1 MSFLRKC
8 IQYKLGVLSE
18 QKIHFT
24 QWIVKRNPNNRIPN
38 YSQWL
43 LLTITWF
50 DIYLDLCACESRS
63 TSLPTFSTDWV
74 KHNSRENHTLKVCY
88 DWNALTFSYLRAYL
102 ASFSSSHAV
111 LPPPKFLLAVFSKP
125 WRTMTSKEHSMND
138 HRGQT
143 WTQLLQQT
151 DSQYL
156 NETLGQLPAGLTW
169 GRLDDHHGELR
180 EKQQSWQWRPGP
192 PHDTIV
198 KIQKYK
204 QCSVKDT
211 DIKIRC
217 RDLSVWN
224 SSHLWEIQSKQ
235 EWKHFKFVCFN
246 IPTTIYQLQ

>member
-1 MSFLRKC
+1 M
-8 IQYKLGVLSE
+8 
-18 QKIHFT
+18 
-24 QWIVKRNPNNRIPN
+24 
-38 YSQWL
+38 
-43 LLTITWF
+43 LTITWSEQRF
-50 DIYLDLCACESRS
+50 DIYLDFCACDTRS
-63 TSLPTFSTDWV
+63 TSFSTFSTDWV
-74 KHNSRENHTLKVCY
+74 KHNSRGKSYLERQVCY

-138 HRGQT
+138 YRGQT
-143 WTQLLQQT
+143 WIQLLQQT
-151 DSQYL
+151 ETQYL

-169 GRLDDHHGELR
+169 GCLDYHHGELR

-211 DIKIRC
+211 DIKIWC
-217 RDLSVWN
+217 RDFVWN
-224 SSHLWEIQSKQ
+224 FSHLWEIQPKQ
-235 EWKHFKFVCFN
+235 GWKHFKFVCFN